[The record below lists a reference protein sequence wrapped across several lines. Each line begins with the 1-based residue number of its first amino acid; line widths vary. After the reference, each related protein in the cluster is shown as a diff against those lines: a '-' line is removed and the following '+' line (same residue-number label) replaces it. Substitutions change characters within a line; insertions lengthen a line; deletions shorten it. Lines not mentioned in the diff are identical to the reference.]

1 MTLLKWRSELTC
13 DGAAPVGGASRRPAK
28 TGHWTS
34 RNRRLEAVIRDVRYH
49 LHMANKDFYEF
60 FLPSTIPDRK
70 SAARAVAAGFFA
82 GCIMLCVFAVIS
94 VSLFVRHEST
104 SMWSVASTATIVMIV
119 VTVGTWKRILV
130 APLVGLAVASL
141 AIAWEIS
148 RGKIAAIVL
157 IIPLMGGF
165 WTAARGIAA
174 LKQLRR
180 QASIQ
185 ETQG

>member
-1 MTLLKWRSELTC
+1 
-13 DGAAPVGGASRRPAK
+13 
-28 TGHWTS
+28 
-34 RNRRLEAVIRDVRYH
+34 
-49 LHMANKDFYEF
+49 MANKDFYEF

-82 GCIMLCVFAVIS
+82 GFIMLCAFAVIS
-94 VSLFVRHEST
+94 VSLFVRHGST
-104 SMWSVASTATIVMIV
+104 SMSAVTSTATIVMIL

-130 APLVGLAVASL
+130 APLVGLAVASM
-141 AIAWEIS
+141 AIAWELS
-148 RGKIAAIVL
+148 QGKIPAIVL
-157 IIPLMGGF
+157 IVPLIGGF

-185 ETQG
+185 ETQE

>member
-1 MTLLKWRSELTC
+1 
-13 DGAAPVGGASRRPAK
+13 
-28 TGHWTS
+28 
-34 RNRRLEAVIRDVRYH
+34 
-49 LHMANKDFYEF
+49 MANKDFYGF

-82 GCIMLCVFAVIS
+82 GFIMLCVFAVIS

-104 SMWSVASTATIVMIV
+104 LLSAVTSTATIVMIL
-119 VTVGTWKRILV
+119 VTVGTWQRILA
-130 APLVGLAVASL
+130 APLVGLFVASV

-148 RGKIAAIVL
+148 QGKIAAIVL
-157 IIPLMGGF
+157 VVPLIGGF

-180 QASIQ
+180 EVSRPPI
-185 ETQG
+185 